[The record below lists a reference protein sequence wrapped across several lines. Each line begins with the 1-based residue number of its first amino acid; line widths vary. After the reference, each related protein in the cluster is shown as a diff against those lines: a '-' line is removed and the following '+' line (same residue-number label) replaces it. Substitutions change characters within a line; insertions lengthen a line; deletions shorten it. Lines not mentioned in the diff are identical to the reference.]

1 MRISDWS
8 SDVCSSDLFG
18 LDRLR
23 LCGGQGFDVYRV
35 GDCGS
40 FQRFQRRDFLGRC
53 RDHQFSAAAIR
64 DAAGFAEVVELPPTF
79 DTEDVLERARWI
91 IKAGVYDF
99 AAARTDPRPDPTLD
113 RKSTCLNS
121 SH

>member
-64 DAAGFAEVVELPPTF
+64 DAAGFAEVVELPTTF
-79 DTEDVLERARWI
+79 DTEAVLECARRS
-91 IKAGVYDF
+91 
-99 AAARTDPRPDPTLD
+99 AARRLGKGCGSKF
-113 RKSTCLNS
+113 RSGSTTY
-121 SH
+121 HEKK